1 MRRKCDLRD
10 RLEAQ
15 TRALARG
22 THIMRFL
29 RHEGLLSENPHLV
42 LGFADT
48 LLRSLRGLKLD
59 AEY

>member
-1 MRRKCDLRD
+1 MPRKCDLRN

-15 TRALARG
+15 AKALARG
-22 THIMRFL
+22 TYMLGFL
-29 RHEGLLSENPHLV
+29 RREGLLNQNPHLV

-59 AEY
+59 ADR